1 MTYYLNLHIYSKK
14 NLWYPCYMRTNFY
27 ERYMNMTENPI
38 TSACENSENIE
49 KVSESPL
56 AESADT
62 SASASATIASDSN
75 SEAFADKTADKKKAS
90 VKLPF
95 GLSKKLFAVLCIL
108 LAVII
113 ALGSTLAVAL
123 IRLNGT
129 KRHGAVY
136 EMDSEPT
143 LAQKGDMVPFW
154 NADIGYGAIP
164 AHEGVAVSTYKEEN
178 FRTDS
183 KGLKYYYEND
193 TLASYAGIDISSY
206 NGYID
211 FDAVKNFGIDFVIV
225 RLGGRGYG
233 QEGVIYEDDMAL
245 HNLKE
250 AKKSGLMVGAY
261 FFSQAITAEEAKEE
275 AEFCLNLLD
284 GFYLDYPLVFDW
296 ETIDSA
302 ENPRTENIS
311 PETLTECAKTF
322 CDTVNEAGY
331 IPCLYTD
338 SKKAY
343 MKFDLSKLKGVD
355 IWYAFYYDEPDMYY
369 NYMIWQYSCTGTVDG
384 IDGDVDLNICFKNY
398 K

>member
-1 MTYYLNLHIYSKK
+1 
-14 NLWYPCYMRTNFY
+14 MRTNFY

-38 TSACENSENIE
+38 TSAPENAENTE
-49 KVSESPL
+49 KVSETPL
-56 AESADT
+56 AEPANT
-62 SASASATIASDSN
+62 SAEEN
-75 SEAFADKTADKKKAS
+75 FEAPAEKFTNKSKPSPKI
-90 VKLPF
+90 PF
-95 GLSKKLFAVLCIL
+95 GLSKKLFAVLCVL

-113 ALGSTLAVAL
+113 ALGTALAVAL
-123 IRLNGT
+123 VKLNGT

-136 EMDSEPT
+136 EMDSELT
-143 LAQKGDMVPFW
+143 LSEKGEMVPMW
-154 NADIGYGAIP
+154 HADIGYGAIP

-183 KGLKYYYEND
+183 KGLKYYYED
-193 TLASYAGIDISSY
+193 GVLASYTGIDISSY

-233 QEGVIYEDDMAL
+233 SEGVIYEDDMAL
-245 HNLKE
+245 YNLKE

-261 FFSQAITAEEAKEE
+261 FFSQAITVEEAKEE
-275 AEFCLNLLD
+275 AEYCLSLLD

-311 PETLTECAKTF
+311 PETLTECARAF

-355 IWYAFYYDEPDMYY
+355 IWYAFYNDEPDMYY
-369 NYMIWQYSCTGTVDG
+369 NYMMWQYSCTGEVDG
-384 IDGDVDLNICFKNY
+384 IEGDVDLNICFKNY

>member
-1 MTYYLNLHIYSKK
+1 
-14 NLWYPCYMRTNFY
+14 
-27 ERYMNMTENPI
+27 MTENPI
-38 TSACENSENIE
+38 TSAVDNAETVEKTQGPSEAVNVNASETAENS
-49 KVSESPL
+49 P
-56 AESADT
+56 AESAAD
-62 SASASATIASDSN
+62 ASATIPA
-75 SEAFADKTADKKKAS
+75 EKKKPL
-90 VKLPF
+90 KLPF
-95 GLSKKLFAVLCIL
+95 GLSGKLFAVLCVL

-113 ALGSTLAVAL
+113 ALSSTLAFTIV
-123 IRLNGT
+123 RLNGT
-129 KRHGAVY
+129 RRHGAVY
-136 EMDSEPT
+136 EMDSELT
-143 LAQKGDMVPFW
+143 LAEKDDMVPMW
-154 NADIGYGAIP
+154 HADIGYGSIP

-183 KGLKYYYEND
+183 KGLKYYYED
-193 TLASYAGIDISSY
+193 GVLASYAGIDISSY

-245 HNLKE
+245 YNLKE
-250 AKKSGLMVGAY
+250 AKKAGLMVGAY

-275 AEFCLNLLD
+275 ADYCLNLLD

-355 IWYAFYYDEPDMYY
+355 IWYAFYNDEPDMYY
-369 NYMIWQYSCTGTVDG
+369 NYMMWQYSCTGEVDG

>member
-1 MTYYLNLHIYSKK
+1 
-14 NLWYPCYMRTNFY
+14 
-27 ERYMNMTENPI
+27 MNMTENPI
-38 TSACENSENIE
+38 TSAPENAENTE
-49 KVSESPL
+49 KVSETPL
-56 AESADT
+56 AEPTNT
-62 SASASATIASDSN
+62 SAEGN
-75 SEAFADKTADKKKAS
+75 FEAPAEKNTDKSKPSPKI
-90 VKLPF
+90 PF
-95 GLSKKLFAVLCIL
+95 GLSKKLFAVLCVL

-113 ALGSTLAVAL
+113 ALGSALAVTL
-123 IRLNGT
+123 VKLNGT

-136 EMDSEPT
+136 EMDSELT
-143 LAQKGDMVPFW
+143 FSEKGEMVPMW
-154 NADIGYGAIP
+154 HADIGYGAIP

-183 KGLKYYYEND
+183 KGLKYYYED
-193 TLASYAGIDISSY
+193 GVLASYTGIDISSY

-211 FDAVKNFGIDFVIV
+211 FDAVKKFGIDFVIV

-233 QEGVIYEDDMAL
+233 SEGVIYEDDMAL
-245 HNLKE
+245 YNLKE

-261 FFSQAITAEEAKEE
+261 FFSQAITVEEAKEE
-275 AEFCLNLLD
+275 AEYCLSLLD

-311 PETLTECAKTF
+311 PETLTECARAF

-355 IWYAFYYDEPDMYY
+355 IWYAFYNDEPDMYY
-369 NYMIWQYSCTGTVDG
+369 NYMMWQYSCTGEVDG
-384 IDGDVDLNICFKNY
+384 IEGDVDLNICFKNY

>member
-1 MTYYLNLHIYSKK
+1 M
-14 NLWYPCYMRTNFY
+14 WYPCYMRTNFY

-38 TSACENSENIE
+38 TSAPENAENTE
-49 KVSESPL
+49 KVSETPL
-56 AESADT
+56 AEPANT
-62 SASASATIASDSN
+62 SAEEN
-75 SEAFADKTADKKKAS
+75 YEAPAEKNTDKKKPS
-90 VKLPF
+90 PKIPF
-95 GLSKKLFAVLCIL
+95 GLSKKLFAVLCVL

-113 ALGSTLAVAL
+113 ALGSALAVTL
-123 IRLNGT
+123 VKLNGT

-136 EMDSEPT
+136 EMDSELT
-143 LAQKGDMVPFW
+143 FSEKGEMVPMW
-154 NADIGYGAIP
+154 HADIGYGAIP

-183 KGLKYYYEND
+183 KGLKYYYED
-193 TLASYAGIDISSY
+193 GVLASYTGIDISSY

-233 QEGVIYEDDMAL
+233 SEGVIYEDDMAL
-245 HNLKE
+245 YNLKE

-261 FFSQAITAEEAKEE
+261 FFSQAITVEEAKEE
-275 AEFCLNLLD
+275 AEYCLSLLD

-311 PETLTECAKTF
+311 PETLTECARAF

-355 IWYAFYYDEPDMYY
+355 IWYAFYNDEPDMYY
-369 NYMIWQYSCTGTVDG
+369 NYMMWQYSCTGEVDG
-384 IDGDVDLNICFKNY
+384 IEGDVDLNICFKNY

>member
-1 MTYYLNLHIYSKK
+1 
-14 NLWYPCYMRTNFY
+14 
-27 ERYMNMTENPI
+27 MTENPI
-38 TSACENSENIE
+38 TSAVDNAETVEKTQGPSEAVNVNASETAENS
-49 KVSESPL
+49 P
-56 AESADT
+56 AESAAD
-62 SASASATIASDSN
+62 ASVTKPA
-75 SEAFADKTADKKKAS
+75 KKKKPL
-90 VKLPF
+90 KLPF
-95 GLSKKLFAVLCIL
+95 GLSGKIFAVLCVL

-113 ALGSTLAVAL
+113 ALSSTLAFTIV
-123 IRLNGT
+123 RLNGT
-129 KRHGAVY
+129 RRHGAVY
-136 EMDSEPT
+136 EMDSELT
-143 LAQKGDMVPFW
+143 FAEKDDMVPMW
-154 NADIGYGAIP
+154 HADIGYGAIP

-183 KGLKYYYEND
+183 KGLKYYYED
-193 TLASYAGIDISSY
+193 GVLASYAGIDISSY

-245 HNLKE
+245 YNLKE
-250 AKKSGLMVGAY
+250 AKKAGLMVGAY

-275 AEFCLNLLD
+275 ADYCLDLLD

-355 IWYAFYYDEPDMYY
+355 IWYAFYNDEPDMYY
-369 NYMIWQYSCTGTVDG
+369 NYMMWQYSCTGEVDG

>member
-1 MTYYLNLHIYSKK
+1 M
-14 NLWYPCYMRTNFY
+14 WYPCYMRTNFY

-38 TSACENSENIE
+38 TSAPENAENTE
-49 KVSESPL
+49 KVSETPL
-56 AESADT
+56 AEPANT
-62 SASASATIASDSN
+62 SAEEN
-75 SEAFADKTADKKKAS
+75 FEAPAEKFTNKSKPSPKI
-90 VKLPF
+90 PF
-95 GLSKKLFAVLCIL
+95 GLSKKLFAVLCVL

-113 ALGSTLAVAL
+113 ALGTALAVAL
-123 IRLNGT
+123 VKLNGT

-136 EMDSEPT
+136 EMDSELT
-143 LAQKGDMVPFW
+143 LSEKGEMVPMW
-154 NADIGYGAIP
+154 HADIGYGAIP

-183 KGLKYYYEND
+183 KGLKYYYED
-193 TLASYAGIDISSY
+193 GVLASYTGIDISSY

-233 QEGVIYEDDMAL
+233 SEGVIYEDDMAL
-245 HNLKE
+245 YNLKE

-261 FFSQAITAEEAKEE
+261 FFSQAITVEEAKEE
-275 AEFCLNLLD
+275 AEYCLSLLD

-311 PETLTECAKTF
+311 PETLTECARAF

-355 IWYAFYYDEPDMYY
+355 IWYAFYNDEPDMYY
-369 NYMIWQYSCTGTVDG
+369 NYMIWQYSCTGEVDG
-384 IDGDVDLNICFKNY
+384 IEGDVDLNICFKNY